1 MVIDMTSQGFTK
13 LMEDF
18 AKAVKEKKYK
28 KISYDTWREL
38 RLFAQSKEIYLNL
51 SQRKWRIT
59 YPGGTLYFPC
69 DDMSFGAFLSYRLA
83 NVCYTDYIEEY
94 YNNNN
99 NTNEEKK
106 KTMKLF
112 DNFDFGPVDGDKV
125 RMSAYG
131 MAIKN
136 AAGTWVAYD
145 AKNKNIMD
153 VEIFNFDGSKF
164 MYKMPVAVNAVAV
177 GDIVIH
183 MKKPAYVMEVK
194 ANSFMVIDAYDG
206 SIKEILP
213 VKNCFGFSYLTKVV
227 SLVDFGNANSTN
239 PFGNML
245 PFILM
250 GSDNFDS
257 DNILPLMLFSQ
268 SGNTNFMQNPMLMH
282 FLLNKGGNSN
292 MLLPLMLAGGANP
305 FNTAAPAAPLANSN
319 F

>member
-1 MVIDMTSQGFTK
+1 MVIEMTLQSFTK
-13 LMEDF
+13 LLEDF
-18 AKAVKEKKYK
+18 AKAVKEKEYK
-28 KISYDTWREL
+28 RISYENWRKMKSY
-38 RLFAQSKEIYLNL
+38 QNTIYLCGNH
-51 SQRKWRIT
+51 REWRISS
-59 YPGGTLYFPC
+59 PGNESVFCPW
-69 DDMSFGAFLSYRLA
+69 DDCSLGSFLRDKFGNTCS
-83 NVCYTDYIEEY
+83 TDYTEEY
-94 YNNNN
+94 YNNNNN

-213 VKNCFGFSYLTKVV
+213 TKNCFNFNYMTKVV
-227 SLVDFGNANSTN
+227 SFVDFGNANSAN

-250 GSDNFDS
+250 GSDDFDS
-257 DNILPLMLFSQ
+257 DDLLPLMLFSQ
-268 SGNTNFMQNPMLMH
+268 SGNTNFMQNPMLMY
-282 FLLNKGGNSN
+282 FLLNKGSNSD
-292 MLLPLMLAGGANP
+292 MLLPLMLAGGVNP
-305 FNTAAPAAPLANSN
+305 FGQAGAAQNQVAATV
-319 F
+319 

>member
-1 MVIDMTSQGFTK
+1 MGGITMKLQDFTK
-13 LMEDF
+13 LLEDF
-18 AKAVKEKKYK
+18 AEATKNKQYA
-28 KISYDTWREL
+28 KISYDTWRCLKQFYGEVNLVKSAQGWTLSSLNSDL
-38 RLFAQSKEIYLNL
+38 RVFCTWDDCSLGSFLCDRFAN
-51 SQRKWRIT
+51 T
-59 YPGGTLYFPC
+59 Y
-69 DDMSFGAFLSYRLA
+69 S
-83 NVCYTDYIEEY
+83 TDYTEEY
-94 YNNNN
+94 DNN

-183 MKKPAYVMEVK
+183 MKKPAYVTEVK

-213 VKNCFGFSYLTKVV
+213 TKNCFNFNYMTKVV
-227 SLVDFGNANSTN
+227 SFVDFGNANSAN
-239 PFGNML
+239 PFGNVL

-257 DNILPLMLFSQ
+257 DDILPLMLFSQ
-268 SGNTNFMQNPMLMH
+268 SGNTNFMQNPMLMY

-292 MLLPLMLAGGANP
+292 MLLPLMLAGGSNP
-305 FNTAAPAAPLANSN
+305 FNTVAPAAPSTNSN
-319 F
+319 S